1 MVNFPN
7 FDIPKDLSGASDL
20 WDSDAAGVIISED
33 FFEIAIVGSPLKRW
47 NGSSWVEGSLKQ
59 WNGSSWQ
66 NITLKRF
73 NGSTW
78 V

>member
-1 MVNFPN
+1 MKFPN
-7 FDIPKDLSGASDL
+7 FDLPKDVSGGSDS
-20 WDSDAAGVIISED
+20 WDNGPAGVIISTD
-33 FFEIAIVGSPLKRW
+33 FFDTTTIGSPIKRW

-73 NGSTW
+73 NGLTW